1 MKCNQ
6 YGSNTGAEKEHIVA
20 QRQSTVIAK
29 TNCKVEM
36 VVSERNGLWRI
47 TGLNLVDS
55 HEHRPQS
62 RFYRPHIY
70 MSDAEK
76 EMIKTMKHCNMP
88 TRDMVAVLAFIR
100 SGMAKIPYNKRKV
113 SNYTTSINKEV
124 KNNDMMEVLD
134 WVFLKQ
140 RMRTQV
146 SITPLTWMNATKYI
160 VSSG

>member
-1 MKCNQ
+1 MKCNK
-6 YGSNTGAEKEHIVA
+6 YNSKTGAEREQIVA

-76 EMIKTMKHCNMP
+76 EIIRTMKHCNMP
-88 TRDMVAVLAFIR
+88 TWNMVAVLAFIR
-100 SGMAKIPYNKRKV
+100 SGMAQIPYNKRKV
-113 SNYTTSINKEV
+113 SNYTTSINREV

-134 WVFLKQ
+134 GFFFINK
-140 RMRTQV
+140 
-146 SITPLTWMNATKYI
+146 
-160 VSSG
+160 

>member
-1 MKCNQ
+1 
-6 YGSNTGAEKEHIVA
+6 
-20 QRQSTVIAK
+20 
-29 TNCKVEM
+29 
-36 VVSERNGLWRI
+36 
-47 TGLNLVDS
+47 
-55 HEHRPQS
+55 
-62 RFYRPHIY
+62 

-113 SNYTTSINKEV
+113 SNYTTSINREV

-134 WVFLKQ
+134 WFFFKQ